1 MKRSAPH
8 QALAL
13 FLFVSAAA
21 VGCGGKGAE
30 APEDADDAPDLTF
43 VNSTVVVGSCP
54 DASKGMN
61 AKAASA
67 AIRKLVAPCSKVPGG
82 GAHFSA
88 TLMPGGRITLA
99 SPEGDAADGVV
110 PTCVLSNQLEH
121 RVMLKNPCKLD
132 VRLEERQVEGAAPQV
147 AK

>member
-1 MKRSAPH
+1 MTRSALH

-13 FLFVSAAA
+13 LLLVSAVA

-30 APEDADDAPDLTF
+30 APAEADDAPDITF

-82 GAHFSA
+82 AAHFSA

-99 SPEGDAADGVV
+99 SPEGDAAQGVV

-121 RVMLKNPCKLD
+121 RVMLKSPCKLD
-132 VRLEERQVEGAAPQV
+132 VQLEERKMGSGSQAA
-147 AK
+147 K